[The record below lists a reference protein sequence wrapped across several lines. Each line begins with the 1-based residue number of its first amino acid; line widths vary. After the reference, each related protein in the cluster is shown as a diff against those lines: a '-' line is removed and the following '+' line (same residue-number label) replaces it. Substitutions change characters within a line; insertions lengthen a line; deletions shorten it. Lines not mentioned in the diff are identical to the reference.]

1 MITFG
6 DLRMDITTSEDL
18 VVVLE
23 QRLKTPTL
31 LLQELQGLLLQQP
44 SDVAHG
50 EAA

>member
-1 MITFG
+1 MTTFG

-44 SDVAHG
+44 SDLAHG